1 MRLLQFRTLHR
12 NRCCRGSAGRFLRS
26 NDTDKLRRLRSR
38 RFHRAAEERCTL
50 SGSEPGKWSVRH
62 ILLRYRRPVSG

>member
-12 NRCCRGSAGRFLRS
+12 NRCCRGSAGRSLRS

-50 SGSEPGKWSVRH
+50 SGSELGKWSVRH